1 MYPALNM
8 AESNFRHALGVIE
21 ESIVKIEREGQSVG
35 DSPAWP
41 TGDAGF

>member
-1 MYPALNM
+1 MQEQTLRNGLDIM
-8 AESNFRHALGVIE
+8 E
-21 ESIVKIEREGQSVG
+21 EAIDYVDKHGQQFG